1 MKLCRK
7 YPVSFDDYLFIHKKD
22 YGTEGAEGRYFKARM
37 VYSAF
42 KHIENPDNRQYAA
55 AFQDLISK
63 PIDAFK
69 IWWDI

>member
-7 YPVSFDDYLFIHKKD
+7 YPVSFDDYITKHEKA
-22 YGTEGAEGRYFKARM
+22 YGTEGAESRYRKACF

-42 KHIENPDNRQYAA
+42 KFTENREVAKC
-55 AFQDLISK
+55 FKDLISK
-63 PIDAFK
+63 PSDAFD